1 MALVFDRETH
11 RYLEPDSGIAIW
23 PTDGDLGQTIV
34 HFLDPAAANKI
45 ERHDSKGEALVDAH
59 DVYVRPPIPDSEGML
74 TWAPFAGYRL
84 SSDSLHLLY
93 GRGGAGK
100 VAHALDLIAEMLRRY
115 NRNDA
120 LLIDHDGSRT
130 HEASA
135 HGLTCLVPNN

>member
-11 RYLEPDSGIAIW
+11 RYLDPESGIAIW

-34 HFLDPAAANKI
+34 HFFDPAAENKI

-59 DVYVRPPIPDSEGML
+59 DVYMCPPFPDSGGKL

-93 GRGGAGK
+93 GRGGADK
-100 VAHALDLIAEMLRRY
+100 VAQALELIGEML
-115 NRNDA
+115 
-120 LLIDHDGSRT
+120 
-130 HEASA
+130 
-135 HGLTCLVPNN
+135 